1 MTWKSSYGLKII
13 LLCLLTPS
21 LSWAGVPPGSIRL
34 QDRIQSIGIRYEST
48 EKFPSL
54 QKKVGLTVGL
64 GPIKDTKHGRLYV
77 GHYLYGRVSNHL
89 RGEPFPLE
97 DAIRDSIVHLL
108 SLQGIKTAPMS
119 SWDGK
124 EESLKD
130 LGADSVMAIDIKRF
144 WAEGTLVGRRTIVST
159 SIYLVIRLGV
169 KKERRIFARD
179 MYTLK
184 KDSTVR
190 LTPQVAEQT
199 INETLAELLN
209 AFFSDPY

>member
-1 MTWKSSYGLKII
+1 L
-13 LLCLLTPS
+13 
-21 LSWAGVPPGSIRL
+21 
-34 QDRIQSIGIRYEST
+34 
-48 EKFPSL
+48 
-54 QKKVGLTVGL
+54 GLTVGL
-64 GPIKDTKHGRLYV
+64 APIKDTKQGRLYV

-89 RGEPFPLE
+89 RCEPFPLE
-97 DAIRDSIVHLL
+97 DAIRDSLLQLL
-108 SLQGIKTAPMS
+108 SRQGIKTVPIS

-130 LGADSVMAIDIKRF
+130 LGADSVVAIDIKRF
-144 WAEGTLVGRRTIVST
+144 WAEGTLVGRRTNVST

-169 KKERRIFARD
+169 KKERRIFVRD

-190 LTPQVAEQT
+190 LTPEVAEQT
-199 INETLAELLN
+199 INETLAELLD